1 VSTDLKGQS
10 DQVASLKAQLA
21 SVQGSLDSGKAE
33 ITSFKRSAMA
43 LLGQTGDPSTADS
56 AALMRSLEKRFGDLS
71 SATGASPD
79 LQKNIDAATRRAT
92 ELSAQL
98 TRLSSENARLAADL
112 NASRKE
118 ADRQRQLAAETGA
131 ALQGAQS
138 GSVAAT
144 AAGSSTGSATTLP
157 GDARAI
163 AEFQKLVDG
172 YVAYTRQEDAN
183 LKQFGQ
189 QKALMLSVG
198 SRDTFL
204 ASLGKTFDG
213 ILGRVK
219 RYEVQSST
227 DGIDTGRK
235 GALDDVILLM
245 TNLANQ
251 RTADAQKSF
260 LDARLSAEKDPRMKN
275 VIGAVLKVV
284 GGR

>member
-1 VSTDLKGQS
+1 MSTDLKGQS

-21 SVQGSLDSGKAE
+21 SVQGSLDSGMKE
-33 ITSFKRSAMA
+33 ITSFKKSAMA
-43 LLGQTGDPSTADS
+43 LLGQTGDPSTTDS
-56 AALMRSLEKRFGDLS
+56 AVLMKSLEKRFGDLA

-79 LQKNIDAATRRAT
+79 LQKNLDAATSRAAD
-92 ELSAQL
+92 LSAQL
-98 TRLSSENARLAADL
+98 TRLSSENARLTADL

-118 ADRQRQLAAETGA
+118 ADRQRQLAAD
-131 ALQGAQS
+131 ALQGS
-138 GSVAAT
+138 PGGSVAA
-144 AAGSSTGSATTLP
+144 APSVGSAPSAGSTGAS
-157 GDARAI
+157 GRDARAL
-163 AEFQKLVDG
+163 AEFEKLVAG

-204 ASLGKTFDG
+204 ATLGKTFDG

-235 GALDDVILLM
+235 GALDDVISLM

-251 RTADAQKSF
+251 KTVDAQKSF
-260 LDARLSAEKDPRMKN
+260 LDTRLSAEKDPRMKN
-275 VIGAVLKVV
+275 VIGSVLKVV
-284 GGR
+284 GSR